1 MLSDKYNSELQ
12 ELKFP
17 QESYPGHL
25 ERLTPWFQAQEKLV
39 PQEAISH
46 SLTSQI
52 TFRRGPG
59 QGNVSVKAEITHWPG
74 LLSCTHLQSSIST
87 SIRCTS
93 RQYTEDG
100 LGDPW
105 THLFVPL
112 SNMATLRKSPISALH
127 GDFFFLMCSTADGRL
142 SLACDWQSPGFD
154 LKNSRNAGLF
164 CKCCK
169 YSVILNWVGR
179 EVWFSSFLLF

>member
-1 MLSDKYNSELQ
+1 MLSDKYNNELQ

-17 QESYPGHL
+17 QESYPGHP

-52 TFRRGPG
+52 TFRRGLDKAMCQWRLRSLTDQDYLAVPTSSPPFQPKLQDSTPKMDLGIPG
-59 QGNVSVKAEITHWPG
+59 PIYLLLFPIWPHWEN
-74 LLSCTHLQSSIST
+74 LL
-87 SIRCTS
+87 
-93 RQYTEDG
+93 
-100 LGDPW
+100 
-105 THLFVPL
+105 PL
-112 SNMATLRKSPISALH
+112 PFMVI
-127 GDFFFLMCSTADGRL
+127 FFLMCSTADGRL